1 MCLCCCSV
9 TMSFL
14 ILCSPMNCN
23 TTSFP
28 VLYYLP
34 EFAQIHIPWV
44 SDAILTISFS
54 AILYSSCT
62 LSSQASGSFPVSQ
75 VFASGGQCIGASA
88 SASVLPMNIQDW
100 FPLGLTGLISCSPKN
115 SQESSPAPQFESIY
129 ALAFSLLYCPTLTS
143 VCDYWK
149 NYSFD

>member
-9 TMSFL
+9 TKSFL

-34 EFAQIHIPWV
+34 EFVQIHIPWV

-62 LSSQASGSFPVSQ
+62 QSSQASGSFPVSQ
-75 VFASGGQCIGASA
+75 VFASGGQRIGASV

-100 FPLGLTGLISCSPKN
+100 FPLGLTALISLHSKELSRVFSSTTVWKHLCFGIQPSSLSN
-115 SQESSPAPQFESIY
+115 SHICMW
-129 ALAFSLLYCPTLTS
+129 LLEKP
-143 VCDYWK
+143 
-149 NYSFD
+149 